1 MPIIGNKALMA
12 NGKQMDRVFNR
23 EQLKNNF
30 SRYAQ
35 QIHENDFFAKYS
47 AELLIEKLSLT
58 KLKFKKVLNL
68 GARSNVFYDFLRDRE
83 PDVEILETNISQEF
97 LAYSKHKDKL
107 CMDEENINLPE
118 NSFDL
123 VISCQS
129 LHLVNDLVG
138 SFIQIRKI
146 LKDKGLFIA
155 NFPAEGSLANLRTA
169 CMEADSILG
178 KASPKIAPFIEIK
191 SLGNLL
197 QRSGFHM
204 PITDLDKLIIEYKDF
219 SQALRDLKFMA
230 EGNILEKKANYLMS
244 KKRLKLIEENYL
256 MQYKNKERINLEFFI
271 ANLTAFKN

>member
-1 MPIIGNKALMA
+1 MA
-12 NGKQMDRVFNR
+12 NGKQMDRIFNR
-23 EQLKNNF
+23 EQLKHNF
-30 SRYAQ
+30 ARYAQ
-35 QIHENDFFAKYS
+35 KIHMNDFFANYS

-58 KLKFKKVLNL
+58 NLKFRKVLNL
-68 GARSNVFYDFLRDRE
+68 VARSNIFYDFLRNRD
-83 PDVEILETNISQEF
+83 PNVEILETNISKEF

-107 CMDEENINLPE
+107 CMDEENISLPE

-155 NFPAEGSLANLRTA
+155 NFPAEGSIANLRMA

-197 QRSGFHM
+197 QRAGFHM
-204 PITDLDKLIIEYKDF
+204 PITDLDKLTIEYQDF
-219 SQALRDLKFMA
+219 YKALSDLKFMRLM
-230 EGNILEKKANYLMS
+230 NILKKKANYLMS
-244 KKRLKLIEENYL
+244 KKR
-256 MQYKNKERINLEFFI
+256 
-271 ANLTAFKN
+271 